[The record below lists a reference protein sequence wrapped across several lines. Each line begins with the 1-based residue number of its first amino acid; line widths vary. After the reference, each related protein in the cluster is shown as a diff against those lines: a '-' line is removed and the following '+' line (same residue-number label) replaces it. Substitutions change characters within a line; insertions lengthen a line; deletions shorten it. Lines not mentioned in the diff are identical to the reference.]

1 MGKLKDLFSPSAAKL
16 RRDKAELAKKLN
28 GKPLNCVCE
37 RKNGI
42 EEIIARNGAIVMDSG
57 KIVIYGGQDIVFR
70 ADFMSVNAGELLS
83 LEGIVIQGID
93 ETTGDDRSIVAYY
106 KYWRNVSE

>member
-1 MGKLKDLFSPSAAKL
+1 MGKLKDLFSPSATKERKAKI
-16 RRDKAELAKKLN
+16 ELAKKLN
-28 GKPLNCVCE
+28 GKPLKCVCE

-42 EEIIARNGAIVMDSG
+42 EEIIARDGAIVMDNG
-57 KIVIYGGQDIVFR
+57 KIIIYGGQDIVFR

-83 LEGIVIQGID
+83 LEGIVVQGID
-93 ETTGDDRSIVAYY
+93 EMSGEERSIVAYY